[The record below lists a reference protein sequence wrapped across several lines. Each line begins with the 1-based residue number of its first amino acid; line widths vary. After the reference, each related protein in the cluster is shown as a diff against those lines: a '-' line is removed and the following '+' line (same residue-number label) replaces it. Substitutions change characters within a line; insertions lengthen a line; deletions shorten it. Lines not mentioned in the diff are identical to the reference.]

1 MESLWFINVKKICKK
16 IFLDLFGRL
25 PFYIVEMCSYVNSPW
40 WQKHMVLM
48 REQYT
53 YIPMIYQ
60 TSLEVW
66 LFEIQMLMSAGIFSA
81 KELKQES
88 KIKIFFF
95 SVLSIYLSLSNIS
108 VSFVHFILL
117 SCYSIFSSTETAI
130 EYIVLFSFIFHLK
143 LTFLQGSRECS
154 FHLLLKSLCI
164 FAALDG

>member
-1 MESLWFINVKKICKK
+1 
-16 IFLDLFGRL
+16 
-25 PFYIVEMCSYVNSPW
+25 
-40 WQKHMVLM
+40 MVLM

-95 SVLSIYLSLSNIS
+95 FCIEHLFVIVKHIS
-108 VSFVHFILL
+108 VICALYFLVLL
-117 SCYSIFSSTETAI
+117 
-130 EYIVLFSFIFHLK
+130 
-143 LTFLQGSRECS
+143 
-154 FHLLLKSLCI
+154 
-164 FAALDG
+164 

>member
-1 MESLWFINVKKICKK
+1 MIWFINVKKICKK

-25 PFYIVEMCSYVNSPW
+25 PFYIVEMCRYVNSPW

-95 SVLSIYLSLSNIS
+95 LYWA
-108 VSFVHFILL
+108 FICHCQTYQCHL
-117 SCYSIFSSTETAI
+117 CT
-130 EYIVLFSFIFHLK
+130 LFSCLVIVYFPLLK
-143 LTFLQGSRECS
+143 LLLNILYCFLS
-154 FHLLLKSLCI
+154 F
-164 FAALDG
+164 FT